1 LKDLTN
7 FYLVILGEAKNRKV
21 SRTQELLMRVLM
33 ESPRPAVITAIWVSI
48 NLLPLLLA
56 AFLWLVLGHWL
67 AGLLLVILYPLY
79 IVFYG
84 FFVALPVMVRLFRL
98 PATSHQQ

>member
-1 LKDLTN
+1 M
-7 FYLVILGEAKNRKV
+7 KV
-21 SRTQELLMRVLM
+21 FT
-33 ESPRPAVITAIWVSI
+33 ESPRPAVITAIWTSV

-98 PATSHQQ
+98 PANMHQR